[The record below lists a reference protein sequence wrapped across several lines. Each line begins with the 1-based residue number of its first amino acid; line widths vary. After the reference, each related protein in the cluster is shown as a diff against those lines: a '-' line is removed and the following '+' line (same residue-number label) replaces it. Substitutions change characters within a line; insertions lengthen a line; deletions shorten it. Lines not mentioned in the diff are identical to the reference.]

1 MGLSKSI
8 TSLKEIKLTVIT
20 MLKYRFFLYIVAH
33 PYIAVQTCRLLAPTH
48 LKRVLFIEISVD
60 ET

>member
-1 MGLSKSI
+1 MGLSKNI

-20 MLKYRFFLYIVAH
+20 MLKYGFFLYIVAH
-33 PYIAVQTCRLLAPTH
+33 PYIAVQTCRLLAPIH
-48 LKRVLFIEISVD
+48 LKRVLFVEISVD